1 MQTWKQL
8 KIKANI
14 WRWKNSNSMYKTQ
27 PTLRQKN
34 EEKTVSYTQVFT
46 VYIYI
51 YEYMDEF
58 EYFLSLYLIK

>member
-1 MQTWKQL
+1 
-8 KIKANI
+8 
-14 WRWKNSNSMYKTQ
+14 MYKTQ

-58 EYFLSLYLIK
+58 DYFLSLYLIK